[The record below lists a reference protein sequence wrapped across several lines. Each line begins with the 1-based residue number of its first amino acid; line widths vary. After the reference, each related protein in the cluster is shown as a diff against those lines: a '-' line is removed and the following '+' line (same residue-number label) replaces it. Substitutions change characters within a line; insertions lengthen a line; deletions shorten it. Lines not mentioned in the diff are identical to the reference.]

1 MASITIF
8 DLNPTGSELFFDSES
23 YLKELSEA
31 ELAIQGGATPFLA
44 GLVAGAAFSFVL
56 EPDQSYLA
64 YSDSKTVSLH
74 IQSKQ
79 TSLKGEKNGQ

>member
-31 ELAIQGGATPFLA
+31 ELAIQGGATPLLA
-44 GLVAGAAFSFVL
+44 GLLFGGALSFVL
-56 EPDQSYLA
+56 EPD
-64 YSDSKTVSLH
+64 
-74 IQSKQ
+74 
-79 TSLKGEKNGQ
+79 